1 MQPPGAGVV
10 RLSAVG
16 PLQTFANVCF
26 EGRSRSSTG
35 VGSGRRGALLRSCP
49 PTPACGRRLLLD
61 FAAPHAAPTRSCA
74 AVGFRGLRDPQ
85 PVESVGW
92 VTQRNRG
99 RGTGEARH
107 GGHERSRP
115 PDDPG
120 PRGPSRRCKQAL
132 GAIAIRAA
140 RPCFPEAGT
149 WTAPGAGSRTTAKV
163 RPQTPASRRPRGRVS
178 CQAPR
183 KVRHQLGPSRLRRP
197 GKD

>member
-1 MQPPGAGVV
+1 L
-10 RLSAVG
+10 RS
-16 PLQTFANVCF
+16 FANVCF

-35 VGSGRRGALLRSCP
+35 VGSGLRGALLRSCP

-74 AVGFRGLRDPQ
+74 PVGFRGLRDPQ

-99 RGTGEARH
+99 RGTDEARH